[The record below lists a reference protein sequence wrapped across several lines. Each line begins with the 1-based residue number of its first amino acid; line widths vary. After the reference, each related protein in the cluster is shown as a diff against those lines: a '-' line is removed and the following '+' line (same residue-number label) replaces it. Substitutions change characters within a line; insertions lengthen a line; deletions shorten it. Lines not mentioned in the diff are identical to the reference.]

1 MTEGGRWYSLEWRA
15 LAGEG
20 EAALLHKAAEERSLR
35 IARRQRISA
44 ELAALAKAPRVYAW
58 QPSWLALPPE
68 WRDSASA
75 PMLSRLQTK
84 AWSFL
89 DVLLPA
95 PLPPQPPQP
104 ATIGRM
110 VGWLFH

>member
-44 ELAALAKAPRVYAW
+44 ELGY
-58 QPSWLALPPE
+58 
-68 WRDSASA
+68 
-75 PMLSRLQTK
+75 M
-84 AWSFL
+84 
-89 DVLLPA
+89 
-95 PLPPQPPQP
+95 
-104 ATIGRM
+104 
-110 VGWLFH
+110 